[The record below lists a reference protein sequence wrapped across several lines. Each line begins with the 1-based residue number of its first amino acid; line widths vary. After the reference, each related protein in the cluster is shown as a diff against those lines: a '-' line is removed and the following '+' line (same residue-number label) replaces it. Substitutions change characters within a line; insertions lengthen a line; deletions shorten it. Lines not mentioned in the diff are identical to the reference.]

1 MAAMYDI
8 VIVGGGPAG
17 YSAALYAARAGLH
30 AVVLEKQT
38 VGGQAVR
45 SENIENYPGFDAGID
60 GLSLSEKMQRGAER
74 FGAELVTEEVRRVEL
89 TQPVKTVEGAKQIY
103 QAPAVILATGAP
115 PRKLEVEGEDE
126 MLGRGVHYYASCRSM
141 MYKRKTVAV
150 IGEGEQA
157 AEAAMLLSRIAKR
170 VCLVH
175 RGEKMTIGKAYASK
189 LKMMRN
195 VERYAGSEVL
205 AFLHANWVSSICLRE
220 QRGGDVW
227 DMPCDGAF
235 VCLGGVPET
244 GLFRGQVTLDAEGYI
259 PADETTVTNLPGVF
273 AAGDVRTKQ
282 LRGILTAAADG
293 AAAAQQVERYI
304 VEQI

>member
-30 AVVLEKQT
+30 AVVLEKQSI
-38 VGGQAVR
+38 GGQAVR

-141 MYKRKTVAV
+141 MYKRKTVVV

-175 RGEKMTIGKAYASK
+175 RGEKMTIGQAYASK

-293 AAAAQQVERYI
+293 AAAAQQAERYI

>member
-30 AVVLEKQT
+30 AVVLEKQSI
-38 VGGQAVR
+38 GGQAVR

-150 IGEGEQA
+150 IGGGEQA

-175 RGEKMTIGKAYASK
+175 RGEKMTIGQAYASK

-293 AAAAQQVERYI
+293 AAAAQQAERYI

>member
-1 MAAMYDI
+1 MASMYDI

-30 AVVLEKQT
+30 AVVLEKES

-175 RGEKMTIGKAYASK
+175 RGEKMTIGQAYASK

-195 VERYAGSEVL
+195 VERYPGSEVL

-293 AAAAQQVERYI
+293 AAAAQQAERYI

>member
-30 AVVLEKQT
+30 AVVLEKQS

-45 SENIENYPGFDAGID
+45 SENIENYPGFDAWID

-175 RGEKMTIGKAYASK
+175 RGEKMTIGQAYASK

-259 PADETTVTNLPGVF
+259 SADETTVTNLPGVF

-293 AAAAQQVERYI
+293 AAAAQQAERYI

>member
-89 TQPVKTVEGAKQIY
+89 TQPVKTVEGAKQVY

-175 RGEKMTIGKAYASK
+175 RGEKMTIGQAYASK

-259 PADETTVTNLPGVF
+259 SADETTVTNLPGVF

-293 AAAAQQVERYI
+293 AAAAQQAERYI

>member
-30 AVVLEKQT
+30 AVVLEKQS

-293 AAAAQQVERYI
+293 AAAAQQAERYI

>member
-30 AVVLEKQT
+30 AVVLEKQSI
-38 VGGQAVR
+38 GGQAVR

-175 RGEKMTIGKAYASK
+175 RGEKMTIGQAYASK

-293 AAAAQQVERYI
+293 AAAAQQAERYI

>member
-30 AVVLEKQT
+30 AVVLEKQS

-60 GLSLSEKMQRGAER
+60 WLSLSEKMQRGAER

-89 TQPVKTVEGAKQIY
+89 MQPVKTVEGAKQIY

-175 RGEKMTIGKAYASK
+175 RGEKMTIGQAYASK

-293 AAAAQQVERYI
+293 AAAAQQAERYI

>member
-1 MAAMYDI
+1 M
-8 VIVGGGPAG
+8 
-17 YSAALYAARAGLH
+17 
-30 AVVLEKQT
+30 LEKQS

-175 RGEKMTIGKAYASK
+175 RGEKMTIGQAYASK

-293 AAAAQQVERYI
+293 AAAAQQAERYI

>member
-30 AVVLEKQT
+30 AVVLEKES

-89 TQPVKTVEGAKQIY
+89 TQPVKTVEGAKQIH

-175 RGEKMTIGKAYASK
+175 RGEKMTIGQAYASK

-293 AAAAQQVERYI
+293 AAAAQQAERYI

>member
-30 AVVLEKQT
+30 AVVLEKQSI
-38 VGGQAVR
+38 GGQAVR

-89 TQPVKTVEGAKQIY
+89 THPVKTVEGAKQIY

-150 IGEGEQA
+150 IGGGEQA

-175 RGEKMTIGKAYASK
+175 RGEKMTIGQAYASK

-293 AAAAQQVERYI
+293 AAAAQQAERYI

>member
-30 AVVLEKQT
+30 AVVLEKES

-175 RGEKMTIGKAYASK
+175 RGEKMTIGQAYALK

-293 AAAAQQVERYI
+293 AAAAQQAERYI

>member
-30 AVVLEKQT
+30 AVVLEKQSI
-38 VGGQAVR
+38 GGQAVR

-89 TQPVKTVEGAKQIY
+89 MQPVKTVEGAKQIY

-175 RGEKMTIGKAYASK
+175 RGEKMTIGQAYASK

-293 AAAAQQVERYI
+293 AAAAQQAERYI

>member
-30 AVVLEKQT
+30 AVVLEKQS

-141 MYKRKTVAV
+141 MYKRKIVAV

-175 RGEKMTIGKAYASK
+175 RGEKMTIGQAYASK

-293 AAAAQQVERYI
+293 AAAAQQAERYI

>member
-1 MAAMYDI
+1 MASMYDI

-30 AVVLEKQT
+30 AVVLEKQS

-175 RGEKMTIGKAYASK
+175 RGEKMTIGQAYASK

-293 AAAAQQVERYI
+293 AAAAQQAERYI

>member
-1 MAAMYDI
+1 MASMYDI

-30 AVVLEKQT
+30 AVVLEKES

-175 RGEKMTIGKAYASK
+175 RGEKMTIGQAYASK

>member
-1 MAAMYDI
+1 
-8 VIVGGGPAG
+8 
-17 YSAALYAARAGLH
+17 
-30 AVVLEKQT
+30 
-38 VGGQAVR
+38 
-45 SENIENYPGFDAGID
+45 
-60 GLSLSEKMQRGAER
+60 MQRGAER

-175 RGEKMTIGKAYASK
+175 RGEKMTIGQAYASK

-259 PADETTVTNLPGVF
+259 SADETTVTNLPGV
-273 AAGDVRTKQ
+273 
-282 LRGILTAAADG
+282 LRQATFGQSSCG
-293 AAAAQQVERYI
+293 AS
-304 VEQI
+304 

>member
-30 AVVLEKQT
+30 AVVLEKQS

-89 TQPVKTVEGAKQIY
+89 TQLVKTVEGAKQIY

-141 MYKRKTVAV
+141 MYKRKTVVV

-175 RGEKMTIGKAYASK
+175 RGEKMTIGQAYASK

-293 AAAAQQVERYI
+293 AAAAQQAERYI

>member
-30 AVVLEKQT
+30 AVVLEKQS

-60 GLSLSEKMQRGAER
+60 GLSLSEKMQLGAER

-89 TQPVKTVEGAKQIY
+89 TQPVKPVEGAKQIY

-175 RGEKMTIGKAYASK
+175 RGEKMTIGQAYASK

-293 AAAAQQVERYI
+293 AAAAQQAERYI

>member
-30 AVVLEKQT
+30 AVVLEKQSI
-38 VGGQAVR
+38 GGQAVR

-74 FGAELVTEEVRRVEL
+74 FGAELVTEEVRRVDL

-175 RGEKMTIGKAYASK
+175 RGEKMTIGQAYASK

-259 PADETTVTNLPGVF
+259 SADETTVTNLPGVF

-293 AAAAQQVERYI
+293 AAAAQQAERYI

>member
-30 AVVLEKQT
+30 AVVLEKQS

-60 GLSLSEKMQRGAER
+60 GLCLSEKMQRGAER

-175 RGEKMTIGKAYASK
+175 RGEKMTIGQAYASK

-293 AAAAQQVERYI
+293 AAAAQQAERYI

>member
-30 AVVLEKQT
+30 AVVLEKQS

-175 RGEKMTIGKAYASK
+175 RGEKMTIGQAYASK

-259 PADETTVTNLPGVF
+259 SADETTVTNLPGVF

-293 AAAAQQVERYI
+293 AAAAQQAERYI

>member
-141 MYKRKTVAV
+141 MYKWKTVAV

-157 AEAAMLLSRIAKR
+157 AEAAMLLSRIVKR

-175 RGEKMTIGKAYASK
+175 RGEKMTIGQAYASK

-293 AAAAQQVERYI
+293 AAAAQQAERYI

>member
-30 AVVLEKQT
+30 AVVLEKES

-175 RGEKMTIGKAYASK
+175 RGEKMTIGQAYASK

-244 GLFRGQVTLDAEGYI
+244 GLFRGHVTLDAEGYI

-293 AAAAQQVERYI
+293 AAAAQQAERYI

>member
-30 AVVLEKQT
+30 AVVLEKQS

-89 TQPVKTVEGAKQIY
+89 TQPGKTVEGAKQIY

-175 RGEKMTIGKAYASK
+175 RGEKMTIGQAYASK

-293 AAAAQQVERYI
+293 AAAAQQAERYI

>member
-30 AVVLEKQT
+30 AVVLEKQS

-60 GLSLSEKMQRGAER
+60 WLSLSEKMQRGAER

-89 TQPVKTVEGAKQIY
+89 MQPVKTVEGAKQIY

-115 PRKLEVEGEDE
+115 PRKLEEEGEDE

-175 RGEKMTIGKAYASK
+175 RGEKMTIGQAYASK

-293 AAAAQQVERYI
+293 AAAAQQAERYI

>member
-30 AVVLEKQT
+30 AVVLEKES

-103 QAPAVILATGAP
+103 QEPAVILATGAP

-175 RGEKMTIGKAYASK
+175 RGEKMTIGQAYASK

-293 AAAAQQVERYI
+293 AAAAQQAERYI

>member
-175 RGEKMTIGKAYASK
+175 RGEKMTIGQAYASK

-293 AAAAQQVERYI
+293 AAAAQQAERYI

>member
-1 MAAMYDI
+1 MAMMYDI

-30 AVVLEKQT
+30 AVVLEKQS

-175 RGEKMTIGKAYASK
+175 RGEKMTIGQAYASK

-293 AAAAQQVERYI
+293 AAAAQQAERYI

>member
-30 AVVLEKQT
+30 AVVLEKES

-175 RGEKMTIGKAYASK
+175 RGEKMTSGQAYASK

-259 PADETTVTNLPGVF
+259 SADETTVTNLPGVF

-293 AAAAQQVERYI
+293 AAAAQQAERYI

>member
-17 YSAALYAARAGLH
+17 NSAALYAARAGLH
-30 AVVLEKQT
+30 AVVLEKQS

-60 GLSLSEKMQRGAER
+60 WLSLSEKMQRGAER

-89 TQPVKTVEGAKQIY
+89 MQPVKTVEGAKQIY

-175 RGEKMTIGKAYASK
+175 RGEKMTIGQAYASK

-293 AAAAQQVERYI
+293 AAAAQQAERYI

>member
-30 AVVLEKQT
+30 AVVLEKQS

-205 AFLHANWVSSICLRE
+205 ACLHANWVSSICLRE

-244 GLFRGQVTLDAEGYI
+244 GLFRGQVTLDSEGYI

-293 AAAAQQVERYI
+293 AAAAQQAERYI

>member
-1 MAAMYDI
+1 MASMYDI

-30 AVVLEKQT
+30 AVVLEKQS

-89 TQPVKTVEGAKQIY
+89 MQPVKTVEGAKQIY

-175 RGEKMTIGKAYASK
+175 RGEKMTIGQAYASK

-244 GLFRGQVTLDAEGYI
+244 GLFRGQVVLDEAGYI
-259 PADETTVTNLPGVF
+259 SADETTVTNLPGVF

-293 AAAAQQVERYI
+293 AAAAQQAERYI

>member
-30 AVVLEKQT
+30 AVVLEKQSI
-38 VGGQAVR
+38 GGQAVR

-103 QAPAVILATGAP
+103 QEPAVILATGAP

-175 RGEKMTIGKAYASK
+175 RGEKMTIGQAYASK

-293 AAAAQQVERYI
+293 AAAAQQAERYI

>member
-30 AVVLEKQT
+30 AVVLEKQS

-175 RGEKMTIGKAYASK
+175 RGEKMTIGQAYASK

-244 GLFRGQVTLDAEGYI
+244 GLFRGQVTLDEAGYI
-259 PADETTVTNLPGVF
+259 SADETTVTNLPGVF

-293 AAAAQQVERYI
+293 AAAAQQAERYI

>member
-30 AVVLEKQT
+30 AVVLEKQS

-244 GLFRGQVTLDAEGYI
+244 GLFRGQVTLDSEGYI

-293 AAAAQQVERYI
+293 AAAAQQAERYI

>member
-30 AVVLEKQT
+30 AVVLEKQS

-60 GLSLSEKMQRGAER
+60 WLSLSEKMQRGAER

-89 TQPVKTVEGAKQIY
+89 MQPVKTVEGAKQIY

-175 RGEKMTIGKAYASK
+175 RGEKMTIGQAYASK

-293 AAAAQQVERYI
+293 AIHCGANLI
-304 VEQI
+304 

>member
-1 MAAMYDI
+1 MASMYDI

-30 AVVLEKQT
+30 AVVLEKQS

-175 RGEKMTIGKAYASK
+175 RGEKMTIGQAYASK

-227 DMPCDGAF
+227 DMPCDGGF

-293 AAAAQQVERYI
+293 AAAAQQAERYI

>member
-30 AVVLEKQT
+30 AVVLEKQS

-89 TQPVKTVEGAKQIY
+89 MQPVKTVEGAKQIY

-175 RGEKMTIGKAYASK
+175 RGEKMTIGQAYASK

-293 AAAAQQVERYI
+293 AAAAQQAERYI